1 MSPASSDAMRTDPDL
16 RTDGLLAATAMGVYL
31 LVMLGVTTEMTAALE
46 RCAGQVI
53 CGPELAGW
61 SAAGVVMGHRSLAVL
76 VGIVGAVTAGRMLR
90 APHRVRTRLAVAVA
104 AVLYPLQAL
113 AGLAIAAGVSTV
125 VVGAVHLAGGLAIF
139 TLLSVALAWRLE
151 TTTAGEHHRDEITDA
166 AADPGP
172 TTRVGMYLSLMKP
185 RLMWLLSLVAAAGM
199 FLATTTGAS
208 ITVWTAVGTLLGGVL
223 AIGAA
228 GTFNHILERDVDR
241 RMRRTA
247 DRPLPT
253 DAVGVHRAAAFGAIL
268 TVAALVTFWS
278 VRPVVALLGAVA
290 IVFYAVIYT
299 LILKPN
305 TVQNTVLGGAAG
317 ALPAVIGWVA
327 VSGDVGLGAVALAT
341 VIFLWTPAHFY
352 NLALAYRAD
361 YERGG
366 FPMLSVVRGATTTRK
381 HILWYLTATF
391 IATVLLAVQTD
402 LGLGF
407 GIAAVAAGGLFL
419 GFVVLLHHR
428 SETRTAIRSFHASNA
443 YLGVVLVS
451 IILETAV

>member
-1 MSPASSDAMRTDPDL
+1 
-16 RTDGLLAATAMGVYL
+16 V
-31 LVMLGVTTEMTAALE
+31 
-46 RCAGQVI
+46 
-53 CGPELAGW
+53 
-61 SAAGVVMGHRSLAVL
+61 
-76 VGIVGAVTAGRMLR
+76 
-90 APHRVRTRLAVAVA
+90 
-104 AVLYPLQAL
+104 YPLQAL
-113 AGLAIAAGVSTV
+113 AGVAIAAGVSTTV
-125 VVGAVHLAGGLAIF
+125 VETVHLAGGLGIF
-139 TLLSVALAWRLE
+139 TLLSMALAWRLE
-151 TTTAGEHHRDEITDA
+151 TTTAGEHLRSPPTATD
-166 AADPGP
+166 DPPGP
-172 TTRVGMYLSLMKP
+172 QSRMGMYLSLMKP

-199 FLATTTGAS
+199 FLASTTGAR
-208 ITVWTAVGTLLGGVL
+208 VEVLTAVGTLVGGVL

-241 RMRRTA
+241 RMHRTA
-247 DRPLPT
+247 DRPLAA
-253 DAVGVHRAAAFGAIL
+253 DAIGVRRAAAFGGVL
-268 TVAALVTFWS
+268 TVAALVSFWA

-299 LILKPN
+299 LVLKPN

-327 VSGDVGLGAVALAT
+327 VTGEVGLGAVALAS

-352 NLALAYRAD
+352 NLALAYRND
-361 YERGG
+361 YEQGG

-391 IATVLLAVQTD
+391 IATVLLAVQT
-402 LGLGF
+402 GLGVGF
-407 GIAAVAAGGLFL
+407 GLAAVAAGGLFL

-428 SETRTAIRSFHASNA
+428 SDTGAAIRSFHASNA

>member
-1 MSPASSDAMRTDPDL
+1 MRGD
-16 RTDGLLAATAMGVYL
+16 RRLA
-31 LVMLGVTTEMTAALE
+31 
-46 RCAGQVI
+46 
-53 CGPELAGW
+53 
-61 SAAGVVMGHRSLAVL
+61 
-76 VGIVGAVTAGRMLR
+76 GIVGVVGAITTSRIWR
-90 APHRVRTRLAVAVA
+90 SRVRMRTKAAVAGA
-104 AVLYPLQAL
+104 AVVYPLQAL
-113 AGLAIAAGVSTV
+113 AGVAIAAGVSTTV
-125 VVGAVHLAGGLAIF
+125 VETVHLAGGLGIF
-139 TLLSVALAWRLE
+139 TLLSMALAWRLE
-151 TTTAGEHHRDEITDA
+151 TTTAGEHLRSPPTATD
-166 AADPGP
+166 DPPGP
-172 TTRVGMYLSLMKP
+172 QSRMGMYLSLMKP

-199 FLATTTGAS
+199 FLASTTGAR
-208 ITVWTAVGTLLGGVL
+208 VEVLTAVGTLVGGVL

-247 DRPLPT
+247 DRPLAA
-253 DAVGVHRAAAFGAIL
+253 DAIGVRRAAAFGGVL
-268 TVAALVTFWS
+268 TVAALVSFWA

-299 LILKPN
+299 LVLKPN

-327 VSGDVGLGAVALAT
+327 VTGEVGLGAVALAS

-352 NLALAYRAD
+352 NLALAYRND
-361 YERGG
+361 YEQGG

-391 IATVLLAVQTD
+391 IATVLLAVQT
-402 LGLGF
+402 GLGVGF
-407 GIAAVAAGGLFL
+407 GLAAVAAGGLFL

-428 SETRTAIRSFHASNA
+428 SDTGAAIRSFHASNA

-451 IILETAV
+451 IILETAM

>member
-1 MSPASSDAMRTDPDL
+1 MSPRPDL

-31 LVMLGVTTEMTAALE
+31 LVMLGVTTEMTAALDACVG
-46 RCAGQVI
+46 RVVCT
-53 CGPELAGW
+53 PTTAGW
-61 SAAGVVMGHRSLAVL
+61 DAAGVVMGHRLLAVIVGL
-76 VGIVGAVTAGRMLR
+76 VGAITTIRIWQS
-90 APHRVRTRLAVAVA
+90 RVRMRTKAAVAGA
-104 AVLYPLQAL
+104 AVVYPLQAL
-113 AGLAIAAGVSTV
+113 AGVAIAAGVSTTV
-125 VVGAVHLAGGLAIF
+125 VETVHLAGGLGIF
-139 TLLSVALAWRLE
+139 TLLSMALAWRLE
-151 TTTAGEHHRDEITDA
+151 TTTAGEHLRSPPTATD
-166 AADPGP
+166 DPAGP
-172 TTRVGMYLSLMKP
+172 QSRMGMYLSLMKP

-199 FLATTTGAS
+199 FLASTTGAR
-208 ITVWTAVGTLLGGVL
+208 VEVLTAVGTLVGGVL

-247 DRPLPT
+247 DRPLAA
-253 DAVGVHRAAAFGAIL
+253 DAIGVRRAAAFGGVL
-268 TVAALVTFWS
+268 TVAALVSFWA

-299 LILKPN
+299 LVLKPN

-327 VSGDVGLGAVALAT
+327 VTGEVGLGAVALAS

-352 NLALAYRAD
+352 NLALAYRSD
-361 YERGG
+361 YEQGG

-391 IATVLLAVQTD
+391 IATVLLAVQT
-402 LGLGF
+402 GLGVGF
-407 GIAAVAAGGLFL
+407 GLAAVAAGGLFL

-428 SETRTAIRSFHASNA
+428 SDTGAAIRSFHASNA

-451 IILETAV
+451 IILETAM